1 MDIGNVSMLA
11 LPAAT
16 PDSARSGDVG
26 RQFESLLWQ
35 MLLENGVFPADAG
48 NDGGMWS
55 VMGGVV
61 TQVLAD
67 ELARENDL
75 GFGRALV
82 AQAGQGG

>member
-1 MDIGNVSMLA
+1 MDVGSISMLA
-11 LPAAT
+11 MPLAA
-16 PDSARSGDVG
+16 PDGVAKTDAG

-35 MLLENGVFPADAG
+35 MLLEHGAFPAEAE
-48 NDGGMWS
+48 DGGMWS

-75 GFGRALV
+75 GFGRALL
-82 AQAGQGG
+82 AQNGQGG